1 MGRGADVAAGGDD
14 KRVGE
19 ILPDPADSALDSDQ
33 AVVPGGVVLL
43 GLRVV
48 PARLQVVTAKVTQA
62 DQLDAHLVA
71 RIVGPLVP
79 VSAVGRFLHSGGRRY
94 EGCCRSRDHG
104 TQGSHN
110 QSAQRSADSCS
121 PSRKYSHVNP
131 RGT

>member
-19 ILPDPADSALDSDQ
+19 VLPDPADSALDSDQ

-71 RIVGPLVP
+71 RIVGPREP
-79 VSAVGRFLHSGGRRY
+79 ISAVGRFLHSSGR
-94 EGCCRSRDHG
+94 
-104 TQGSHN
+104 
-110 QSAQRSADSCS
+110 
-121 PSRKYSHVNP
+121 
-131 RGT
+131 